1 LLVIKKIFSW
11 ISGIGLAILPK
22 CPICYVTYSS
32 SIAICGLESSPDLM
46 GINTPIVLGLGSITI
61 IFLLFNYRG
70 LKTITSIG
78 LVTGGITVFLLMDPN
93 ILSSTYLYYTGS
105 GAILIGVLINKKSM
119 IPKFKSRDQENIQ
132 VNSRTSF
139 TDCQQCEPSFA
150 ILSKNYK

>member
-1 LLVIKKIFSW
+1 MIAVKKIFSW

-46 GINTPIVLGLGSITI
+46 GINSPLVLGLGSITI

-70 LKTITSIG
+70 LKTLTSIG
-78 LVTGGITVFLLMDPN
+78 LVTGGITLFLLMDPN

-105 GAILIGVLINKKSM
+105 GAILIGVLINKKSI
-119 IPKFKSRDQENIQ
+119 IPKFRSKDQENIQ
-132 VNSRTSF
+132 MDNKTSF
-139 TDCQQCEPSFA
+139 TDCHQCEPSFA
-150 ILSKNYK
+150 TLSKNHI